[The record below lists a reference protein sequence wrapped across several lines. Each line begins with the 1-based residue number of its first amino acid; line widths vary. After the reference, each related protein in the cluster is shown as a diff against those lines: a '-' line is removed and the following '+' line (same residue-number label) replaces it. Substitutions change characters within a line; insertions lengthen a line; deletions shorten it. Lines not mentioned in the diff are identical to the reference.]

1 MPRALKSNPLWIFG
15 YGSLMWDPGFAF
27 AERHPA
33 LLRGY
38 HRAFCMSSIRH
49 RGTPETPG
57 LVLGLKPG
65 GACRGLAYRVAAKH
79 AKRVRAYLFDRE
91 MPHYIYLERFV
102 PITLADGRRVAA
114 LTYVAD
120 VKHARYAGDL
130 SEREI
135 GAIIRAARGGR
146 GSNVDYL
153 KNVVGH
159 LDELG
164 IADGPL
170 HELWK
175 RVGRGEVEAKAK
187 MKIKT

>member
-1 MPRALKSNPLWIFG
+1 MPRPPETNPLWIFG

-27 AERHPA
+27 VERAPA

-38 HRAFCMSSIRH
+38 NRAFCMTSIRH

-65 GACRGLAYRVAAKH
+65 GSCRGIAYRVAAGQ
-79 AKRVRAYLFDRE
+79 AKRVRAYLYERE

-102 PITLADGRRVAA
+102 PVTLADARRISA

-120 VKHARYAGDL
+120 VKHARYTGDL
-130 SEREI
+130 TQRQTA
-135 GAIIRAARGGR
+135 AIILRAHGGR

-153 KNVVGH
+153 KNVVRH

-175 RVGRGEVEAKAK
+175 RVGRSKK
-187 MKIKT
+187 